1 MAAVAGLVASI
12 EKQLTGNFD
21 RKVLHQRELVNFQ
34 KCRAVMRDDLC
45 RDSFAELR
53 HFVRLS
59 QFEWFLAE
67 VEVDIGGCMVF
78 LFGGDTLTPPARPPF
93 WIMGGGPKNKQPH
106 KNPLFFRP
114 PQHRQQTPA
123 GLWATLLW

>member
-67 VEVDIGGCMVF
+67 VEVDIGGWKALLVAGC
-78 LFGGDTLTPPARPPF
+78 TPTPPARSPL
-93 WIMGGGPKNKQPH
+93 WKMGVAHQKN
-106 KNPLFFRP
+106 
-114 PQHRQQTPA
+114 T
-123 GLWATLLW
+123 